1 MTNKEIDQVVIDG
14 GLVSVSIGNDSGP
27 SDEMEAEVKEEPK
40 EAKKS
45 RMWFGRGKKKKDEKK
60 DEEQSTNDIL
70 KDLELGVELD
80 EEKEDLKLDVEL
92 DIEDKTEVID
102 VNADIKS
109 DVEEDAQKDVEKDIE
124 KDIENEDK
132 DATVGEKSGEDPEE
146 TESEEKQDLSKTLSN
161 FGEKLL
167 NVCTFGLLF
176 SAITAT
182 DDDPV
187 LPAEKM
193 NRSSTVSIPGSNVF
207 EQRTLDSGTNRYE
220 EANDR
225 SAIVSTYSSHGG
237 ESNVARL
244 IPRLTKLQRREK
256 TICLILGIIVF
267 FGMAALFA
275 IGGTLLKR
283 NGW

>member
-102 VNADIKS
+102 VNEDIKS
-109 DVEEDAQKDVEKDIE
+109 DVEEDAQKDVE